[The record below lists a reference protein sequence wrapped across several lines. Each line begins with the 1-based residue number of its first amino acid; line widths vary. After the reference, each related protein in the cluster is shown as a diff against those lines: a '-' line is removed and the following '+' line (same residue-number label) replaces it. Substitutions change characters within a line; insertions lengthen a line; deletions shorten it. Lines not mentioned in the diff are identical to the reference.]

1 MSAAPVGPV
10 EYIVVKFPGNKFKGE
25 IVPALRELV
34 DDGTIRIIDLVFIYK
49 DGDGNVAAVELEE
62 LAEDEASGIG
72 DVADAGGAMLNDEDI
87 EIAAEG
93 LENNSSGAMM
103 LFENVWAAKF
113 AEAVRN
119 ADGELVAN
127 ERIPH
132 EIVEAARADLVANP
146 D

>member
-1 MSAAPVGPV
+1 MSVGPV
-10 EYIVVKFPGNKFKGE
+10 EYVVLKFPGNKFKGE

-34 DDGTIRIIDLVFIYK
+34 DNGTIRVIDLVFIYK

-62 LAEDEASGIG
+62 VAADEAAGIG
-72 DVADAGGAMLNDEDI
+72 EVAERSALLNDEDI

-93 LENNSSGAMM
+93 LENNSSGAVL
-103 LFENVWAAKF
+103 LFENVWAAKI

-119 ADGELVAN
+119 AGGELVAN

-132 EIVEAARADLVANP
+132 DIVEAARADLVANP
-146 D
+146 G

>member
-1 MSAAPVGPV
+1 MSATPVGPV
-10 EYIVVKFPGNKFKGE
+10 EYLVVKFPGNKFKGE

-34 DDGTIRIIDLVFIYK
+34 DNRTIRIIDLVFIYK
-49 DGDGNVAAVELEE
+49 DGDGNVSAVELEE

-72 DVADAGGAMLNDEDI
+72 DVADAGGALLNDEDI

-93 LENNSSGAMM
+93 LENNSSGAML

-113 AEAVRN
+113 AQAVRN